1 LLSRRY
7 RLWCAAPGMMAGHPT
22 KEPRPV
28 TRTPTR
34 RALFAAATVLAL
46 PLAGCGSDGPA
57 DDVASARSA
66 PTTTPA
72 PQAPPPAPTGPFG
85 PGCAALPP
93 EGPGSPAALAAAP
106 AATAMST
113 VPGLTTTM
121 ATVHAAALAASLDAT
136 PDLTVLAPVNEA
148 FAAVPPATLDPL
160 LADTPRLTALV
171 THHVIAGRL
180 GPGELAGTHTTLDGG
195 QVTIDGAG
203 EVFTVSADQTLLGA
217 ADATVI
223 CGNLP
228 TLNATVYVL
237 DQVLTPPA

>member
-1 LLSRRY
+1 
-7 RLWCAAPGMMAGHPT
+7 M
-22 KEPRPV
+22 
-28 TRTPTR
+28 TRTPIR
-34 RALFAAATVLAL
+34 SALLAAATVVA
-46 PLAGCGSDGPA
+46 LAGCGSDGPA
-57 DDVASARSA
+57 DDVAATSGA
-66 PTTTPA
+66 PTTSAAPA
-72 PQAPPPAPTGPFG
+72 APPAPTGPFG

-93 EGPGSPAALAAAP
+93 EGPGSPAVLATAP
-106 AATAMST
+106 AATAMSSI
-113 VPGLTTTM
+113 PGLTTTM
-121 ATVHAAALAASLDAT
+121 VTVHAAALAGSLDAT
-136 PDLTVLAPVNEA
+136 EDLTVLAPVNEA

-160 LADTPRLTALV
+160 MADTPRLTALV

-180 GPGELAGTHTTLDGG
+180 APGELAGTHTTLGGG

-217 ADATVI
+217 ADASVI

>member
-1 LLSRRY
+1 VV
-7 RLWCAAPGMMAGHPT
+7 A
-22 KEPRPV
+22 
-28 TRTPTR
+28 
-34 RALFAAATVLAL
+34 
-46 PLAGCGSDGPA
+46 LAGCGSDGPA
-57 DDVASARSA
+57 DDVAATSSA
-66 PTTTPA
+66 PTTSAAPA
-72 PQAPPPAPTGPFG
+72 APPAPTGPFG

-93 EGPGSPAALAAAP
+93 EGPGSPAVLATAP
-106 AATAMST
+106 AATAMSSI
-113 VPGLTTTM
+113 PGLTTTM
-121 ATVHAAALAASLDAT
+121 VTVHAAALAGSLDAT
-136 PDLTVLAPVNEA
+136 EDLTVLAPVNEA

-160 LADTPRLTALV
+160 MADTPRLTALV

-180 GPGELAGTHTTLDGG
+180 APGELAGTHTTLGGG

>member
-1 LLSRRY
+1 
-7 RLWCAAPGMMAGHPT
+7 M
-22 KEPRPV
+22 

-34 RALFAAATVLAL
+34 RALLAAATALAL

-57 DDVASARSA
+57 DDVAAASSA
-66 PTTTPA
+66 PTTTSA
-72 PQAPPPAPTGPFG
+72 PQATPPAPTGPFG

-113 VPGLTTTM
+113 IPGLANTM
-121 ATVHAAALAASLDAT
+121 VTVHAATLAASLDAT

-160 LADTPRLTALV
+160 LADTPRLTSLL

-203 EVFTVSADQTLLGA
+203 EVFTISADQTLLGT
-217 ADATVI
+217 ADATVL

-228 TLNATVYVL
+228 TLNATVYVV

>member
-1 LLSRRY
+1 
-7 RLWCAAPGMMAGHPT
+7 
-22 KEPRPV
+22 V

-34 RALFAAATVLAL
+34 RALLAAATALAL

-57 DDVASARSA
+57 DDVAAASSA
-66 PTTTPA
+66 PATTSA
-72 PQAPPPAPTGPFG
+72 AEAAPPAPTGPFG

-113 VPGLTTTM
+113 IPGLTNTM
-121 ATVHAAALAASLDAT
+121 VTVHAATLAASLDAT
-136 PDLTVLAPVNEA
+136 QDLTVLAPVNEA

-180 GPGELAGTHTTLDGG
+180 APGELAGTHTTLDGG

-228 TLNATVYVL
+228 TLNATVYVV

>member
-1 LLSRRY
+1 
-7 RLWCAAPGMMAGHPT
+7 
-22 KEPRPV
+22 V

-34 RALFAAATVLAL
+34 RALLAAATVLAL
-46 PLAGCGSDGPA
+46 PLAGCGPDEPV
-57 DDVASARSA
+57 DDVAAAVSA
-66 PTTTPA
+66 PATTSA
-72 PQAPPPAPTGPFG
+72 PQAAPPAPTGPTGPFG

-113 VPGLTTTM
+113 VPGLTNTM
-121 ATVHAAALAASLDAT
+121 ITVRAAALAASLDAT

-195 QVTIDGAG
+195 QVTIDGTG
-203 EVFTVSADQTLLGA
+203 GVFTISADQTLLGA
-217 ADATVI
+217 ADATVV

-228 TLNATVYVL
+228 TLNAAVYVL
-237 DQVLTPPA
+237 DQVLTPPAA

>member
-1 LLSRRY
+1 
-7 RLWCAAPGMMAGHPT
+7 
-22 KEPRPV
+22 
-28 TRTPTR
+28 
-34 RALFAAATVLAL
+34 
-46 PLAGCGSDGPA
+46 
-57 DDVASARSA
+57 
-66 PTTTPA
+66 
-72 PQAPPPAPTGPFG
+72 
-85 PGCAALPP
+85 
-93 EGPGSPAALAAAP
+93 
-106 AATAMST
+106 MST
-113 VPGLTTTM
+113 VPELTTTM

-148 FAAVPPATLDPL
+148 FTAVPPATLDPL

>member
-1 LLSRRY
+1 
-7 RLWCAAPGMMAGHPT
+7 M
-22 KEPRPV
+22 

-34 RALFAAATVLAL
+34 RALFAAATVLAF
-46 PLAGCGSDGPA
+46 PLAGCGSDGPG
-57 DDVASARSA
+57 DDVAAASSA

-72 PQAPPPAPTGPFG
+72 PQTTPPAPTGPFG

-160 LADTPRLTALV
+160 LADTPRLTSLL

-195 QVTIDGAG
+195 QVTIDEAG